1 MSTAAFLL
9 ALGDRMRDLADP
21 REIMAA
27 AAEILGRHLEAGRA
41 GYGET
46 DGTATFFAV
55 ERDWTDGTM
64 PSFVGRHRLDDFGP
78 IIRELRAGRAIRL
91 DDALADPRIVAAG
104 VAEAFTTV
112 GMRAGISVPFMEGGR
127 LVAALYAHQA
137 APRRWRDDEL
147 ALMREVAE
155 RTWEAVGRARAEA
168 ALRESEERFR
178 QLTNLVPTFVWMVDP
193 FGAVTFANEQW
204 YAFTDITDEPAK
216 RWPDLVFHPEERDA
230 NVAAWRAGLEGGVPF
245 EIEAHTRRGDGEFRW
260 HLTRAVPVRDGTGR
274 ITGWFAAS
282 TDIHDR
288 KLVEKALR
296 ESEERFRLFAEHSTN
311 VLWIIDAE
319 SGRIDYLNPA
329 YGRVWGGPPDA
340 LLGRHWRRWAE
351 TVHPEDRER
360 VSDAV
365 ERSLQGET
373 VAQEYRIVR
382 SDGAVRWL
390 RDALFP
396 IRDEQGRVRRAGGIA
411 QDVTAHEASLVYL
424 VDGSEASRREL
435 ALLLQGSGYQVKV
448 FASVQAFFEM
458 APALLAGCVLI
469 DIRAPEAGGLAVPR
483 ELKARRIGL
492 PVIVAGDLRGEPEL
506 GVRAMKAGAVDFL
519 TTPVEREPLLAAIA
533 SALADIREQA
543 SDAQAAA
550 LAGAQIAGLSARE
563 REVLDGLLAGGTN
576 KTIGQALGISPRT
589 VEVHRAHVME
599 RLGARTLP
607 EAVLVAAAAGVR
619 PPRQPPL
626 DPDAGA
632 ARRR

>member
-21 REIMAA
+21 REVMAA
-27 AAEILGRHLEAGRA
+27 VAEMLGRHLEAGRA

-46 DGTATFFAV
+46 DGTGAFFAV

-91 DDALADPRIVAAG
+91 DDALDDPRIVAAG

-112 GMRAGISVPFMEGGR
+112 GMRAGISVPFMEGAR

-178 QLTNLVPTFVWMVDP
+178 RLTNLVPTFVWMLDP
-193 FGAVTFANEQW
+193 AGAVTFANEQW
-204 YAFTDITDEPAK
+204 YAFTGITDEPPE
-216 RWPDLVFHPEERDA
+216 RWPDLVFHPGERDA
-230 NVAAWRAGLEGGVPF
+230 NVAGWRRGLEGGVPF
-245 EIEAHTRRGDGEFRW
+245 EIEARTRRRDGELRCY
-260 HLTRAVPVRDGTGR
+260 LTRAVPVRDGTGR

-282 TDIHDR
+282 TDIHDG
-288 KLVEKALR
+288 KLAEKALR

-311 VLWIIDAE
+311 VLWIIDAA

-351 TVHPEDRER
+351 TVHPDDRER

-396 IRDEQGRVRRAGGIA
+396 IRDEQGRVQRAGGIA

-435 ALLLQGSGYQVKV
+435 TLLLRGSGYQAKV
-448 FASVQAFFEM
+448 FASVQGFLEM
-458 APALLAGCVLI
+458 VPALLAGCVLI
-469 DIRAPEAGGLAVPR
+469 DVRAPEAGGLAVPR

-492 PVIVAGDLRGEPEL
+492 PVIVAGDLRGDPGL

-533 SALADIREQA
+533 SALAGIREEA
-543 SDAQAAA
+543 SDVQAAA

-607 EAVLVAAAAGVR
+607 EAVLAAAAAGLR
-619 PPRQPPL
+619 PPRSGGG
-626 DPDAGA
+626 DGT
-632 ARRR
+632 